1 MRKVAVVGY
10 AQTPYQRSQAD
21 LNEVEMLL
29 SIIDDLYATSGYQKS
44 DIGFTCSGSSDYL
57 AGQAFSFVMA
67 VDALGAWPPINESHV
82 EMDGAWA
89 LYEAWVKIQTGE
101 TDSALIFSF
110 GRSSMG
116 DPAQTMILQLDPYTL
131 APLGPDAPAMAALQ
145 ARALLD
151 QGKYS
156 ERDLAE
162 IAVRS
167 RRSAKDN
174 PDAQLKGDFDVE
186 AILAE
191 PYLASPLR
199 KHDCPP
205 ISDGACAMII
215 VAEELVDKAIK
226 PPVWITG
233 LEHRLESHQPGGR
246 DLTRSVSTRAAGE
259 AAGAM
264 KGKFDIAELHAPF
277 THQEIILR
285 EALDL
290 GDDVSINPSGGALSA
305 NAILCAGLARIG
317 ESYRQ
322 IQAGNGQRAIAHAT
336 SGPCLQ
342 QNLVCVLEGQS

>member
-10 AQTPYQRSQAD
+10 AQTPYVRSEVQR
-21 LNEVEMLL
+21 NEVEMLMPTIAEL
-29 SIIDDLYATSGYQKS
+29 FRTSGRSKK
-44 DIGFTCSGSSDYL
+44 DIDFTCSGSTDYL
-57 AGQAFSFVMA
+57 AGQSFSFVLA

-89 LYEAWVKIQTGE
+89 LYESWVKIQTGE
-101 TDSALIFSF
+101 IDSALIFCF

-116 DPAQTMILQLDPYTL
+116 DPAETMILQLDPYTL
-131 APLGPDAPAMAALQ
+131 APLGPDAISMAALQ

-151 QGKYS
+151 KGKVT

-167 RRSAKDN
+167 RRDAKSN
-174 PDAQLKGDFDVE
+174 PEAQLKGDFDVD

-191 PYLASPLR
+191 PTIASPLR

-205 ISDGACAMII
+205 ISDGAACMII
-215 VAEELVDKAIK
+215 ASEEVASRASA

-233 LEHRLESHQPGGR
+233 IEHRLETHQPGGR
-246 DLTRSVSTRAAGE
+246 DLTVSPSTKASAE
-259 AAGAM
+259 AAGLA
-264 KGKFDIAELHAPF
+264 KGKVDVAEIHAPF

-285 EALDL
+285 EALGL
-290 GDDVSINPSGGALSA
+290 GDDVRINPSGGALAA
-305 NAILCAGLARIG
+305 NPIMVAGLARIG
-317 ESYRQ
+317 EAYRQ
-322 IQAGNGQRAIAHAT
+322 VVAGEASRAVAHAT

-342 QNLVCVLEGQS
+342 QNLVCVLEGNS